1 MAAQFGAPS
10 LPSSTLHGQAF
21 APPSWGCPGSSF
33 WDRDQLMRQA
43 ISACLKCNRL
53 VTGVGFTQTAALV
66 IKNELLPCPGKSWLH
81 FWQTMPNSDEM
92 KSNGAHH
99 SSPG

>member
-1 MAAQFGAPS
+1 
-10 LPSSTLHGQAF
+10 
-21 APPSWGCPGSSF
+21 
-33 WDRDQLMRQA
+33 
-43 ISACLKCNRL
+43 L